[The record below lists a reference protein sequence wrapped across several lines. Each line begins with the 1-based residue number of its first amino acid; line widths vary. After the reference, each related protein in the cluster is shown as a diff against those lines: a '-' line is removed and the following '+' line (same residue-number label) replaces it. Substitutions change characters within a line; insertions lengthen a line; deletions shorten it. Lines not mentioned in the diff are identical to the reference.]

1 MKAKPSKCK
10 SLAQKK
16 FDNRYPNKVYAAAQT
31 TTYSAYDPLLKISGK
46 ELEFIRDNHFKYMG
60 RFIQADCEESKI
72 RSHIQVTLKEWLDI
86 IDKSI
91 VGDNMKL
98 WLYNIYVLSKISWWL
113 IACYLTLSFVEHLQ
127 CIALPYLKIWSGLP
141 RAANPT
147 ILFSGKYADIGL
159 KLKTIPGL
167 WKQLVSKQH
176 MQKYSNDPHLK
187 EMFRTCL
194 EKENLGLSSLKFLPT
209 VELELAEAS
218 MRSKIDE
225 QQGAFGN
232 TQRHGLGFGV
242 NTKSKERKV
251 SQNVNTG
258 QNRENRKLIASHLQQ
273 IETEDQIG
281 QLRTLS
287 MQGNWTN
294 WDNIMSQDLSWK
306 RLTYGMSDNLLK
318 FLRSQIND
326 NYLGN

>member
-1 MKAKPSKCK
+1 MFSPKYHGG
-10 SLAQKK
+10 SL
-16 FDNRYPNKVYAAAQT
+16 
-31 TTYSAYDPLLKISGK
+31 
-46 ELEFIRDNHFKYMG
+46 
-60 RFIQADCEESKI
+60 
-72 RSHIQVTLKEWLDI
+72 
-86 IDKSI
+86 
-91 VGDNMKL
+91 
-98 WLYNIYVLSKISWWL
+98 L
-113 IACYLTLSFVEHLQ
+113 IALSFVEHLQ
-127 CIALPYLKIWSGLP
+127 SIALPYLKIWSGLP
-141 RAANPT
+141 RAVNPT
-147 ILFSGKYADIGL
+147 ILFSGKYVDIGL
-159 KLKTIPGL
+159 KLKTISGL

-251 SQNVNTG
+251 SQNVNTS

-273 IETEDQIG
+273 IELEDQIR

-287 MQGNWTN
+287 VQGNWTN
-294 WDNIMSQDLSWK
+294 WNNIMNQDVSWK
-306 RLTYGMSDNLLK
+306 SLIYGMSDNLLK
-318 FLRSQIND
+318 FLLRSTTNTLETRDNLRRWGTENISTSCTLCGGQITARYVLSSCVVSLKQGRYTWRHNCVLNAIKD
-326 NYLGN
+326 HVLNH